1 MKISAKQY
9 AQGLYDL
16 VAGKSEEDVAKVLRS
31 FVGILARDRELNK
44 EREII
49 DAFSEIWNKED
60 KELVANV
67 TTARELMGESRNTII
82 EYLKKHT
89 SSDKIALIENIDE
102 SLLGGFILKY
112 ESRILDG
119 SLKTNLADLKVNLE
133 K

>member
-16 VAGKSEEDVAKVLRS
+16 VAGKSEDDVAKVLRS

-67 TTARELMGESRNTII
+67 TTPRELTGESRNTII
-82 EYLKKHT
+82 EYLKKRT
-89 SSDKIALIENIDE
+89 SSDKVALNENIDE

>member
-82 EYLKKHT
+82 EYLKKRT

>member
-16 VAGKSEEDVAKVLRS
+16 VAGKSEDDVAKVLRS

-67 TTARELMGESRNTII
+67 TTTRELTGESRNTII
-82 EYLKKHT
+82 EYLKKRT
-89 SSDKIALIENIDE
+89 SSDKVALNENIDE

>member
-82 EYLKKHT
+82 EYLKKRT
-89 SSDKIALIENIDE
+89 SSDKIALNENIDE